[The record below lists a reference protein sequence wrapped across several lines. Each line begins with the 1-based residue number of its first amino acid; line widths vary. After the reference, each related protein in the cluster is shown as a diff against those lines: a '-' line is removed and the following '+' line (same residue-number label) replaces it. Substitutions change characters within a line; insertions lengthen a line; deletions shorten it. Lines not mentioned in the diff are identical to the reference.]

1 MKRHNIEFIW
11 GWFDALRRRDT
22 ESMAAALDQGVVWQ
36 GVRPDLVC
44 HGPAEVIAAFVTAYD
59 ANQEIDSLE
68 LLGGD
73 RHIVLGAR
81 APKLAVADVDT
92 GGEIYNVFTIEDNTI
107 TRIEDYL
114 QREQALRAAGITAA
128 PCQGDLSASRDG
140 ETRWVRRAN
149 ADDAE
154 AIGRLLH
161 DFNTEFDGITPG
173 PGALAERVVQLLAGG
188 DTIVLLAG
196 SWPEGLAVLRFRE
209 AIWMQALECYLAE
222 LYVVPERRGHGIGR
236 AVMEAS
242 MQVAREQGAAYMDL
256 GTSED
261 DVGAH
266 ALYESLGFSNREGR
280 PDGPINYYYEREL

>member
-22 ESMAAALDQGVVWQ
+22 ESMAAALDPRVVWQ

-44 HGPAEVIAAFVTAYD
+44 HGPDEVIAAFVTAYD

-81 APKLAVADVDT
+81 APELAVADVDT
-92 GGEIYNVFTIEDNTI
+92 GGEIYNVFTIDGDKI

-114 QREQALRAAGITAA
+114 QREQALRAAGTAPSQEDVPA
-128 PCQGDLSASRDG
+128 ARDS
-140 ETRWVRRAN
+140 ETRGVRRAS
-149 ADDAE
+149 AADAE
-154 AIGRLLH
+154 AIGGLLH
-161 DFNTEFDGITPG
+161 DFNAEFDDITPG
-173 PGALAERVVQLLAGG
+173 PQALAKRVVELLAGG

-196 SWPEGLAVLRFRE
+196 SGPDGLAVLRLRE

-222 LYVVPERRGHGIGR
+222 LYVVPERRGQGIGR
-236 AVMEAS
+236 ALMEAS
-242 MQVAREQGAAYMDL
+242 MDIAREHGAAYMDL

-261 DVGAH
+261 DVAAR